1 MSADGGHVGVAQ
13 YLAPMMGGHVFDLTN
28 AKDTALHRAAKN
40 GHLPMVEHL
49 VKVTGFDVKDKNKVC
64 SIWRLSWVHFQMYAM
79 TYSTIYHSSLLYLM
93 TIYIIISLCS
103 PAYCKCIQMYYAV
116 YVLGY

>member
-13 YLAPMMGGHVFDLTN
+13 YLTPKMGRHAFDLTD

-64 SIWRLSWVHFQMYAM
+64 TMFPLGAFLQGSIYW
-79 TYSTIYHSSLLYLM
+79 
-93 TIYIIISLCS
+93 
-103 PAYCKCIQMYYAV
+103 
-116 YVLGY
+116 GEG

>member
-1 MSADGGHVGVAQ
+1 MSANGGHVDVAQ
-13 YLAPMMGGHVFDLTN
+13 YLTPKMGGHVFDLTN

-64 SIWRLSWVHFQMYAM
+64 TVFPLGAFLGALSRYAM
-79 TYSTIYHSSLLYLM
+79 TYSTIYHG
-93 TIYIIISLCS
+93 SLC
-103 PAYCKCIQMYYAV
+103 I
-116 YVLGY
+116 

>member
-1 MSADGGHVGVAQ
+1 MSADGGHVGVAKF
-13 YLAPMMGGHVFDLTN
+13 LDPMMGSHVFDLTD

-64 SIWRLSWVHFQMYAM
+64 TVLPLGAFLGGLSMYAM
-79 TYSTIYHSSLLYLM
+79 TYITIYHSSLLYLM
-93 TIYIIISLCS
+93 AGILISLCP
-103 PAYCKCIQMYYAV
+103 PAQMHKFVSKCIMPCMY
-116 YVLGY
+116 

>member
-1 MSADGGHVGVAQ
+1 M
-13 YLAPMMGGHVFDLTN
+13 FDRTN

-64 SIWRLSWVHFQMYAM
+64 TVFLRGAFLAALSMYAM
-79 TYSTIYHSSLLYLM
+79 TYSTIYRSSLLYLM
-93 TIYIIISLCS
+93 TGLYNNFIKFTYINAS
-103 PAYCKCIQMYYAV
+103 KCIMQGKY
-116 YVLGY
+116 

>member
-13 YLAPMMGGHVFDLTN
+13 YLAPMMGGHVFDLTD

-64 SIWRLSWVHFQMYAM
+64 TVFLRGAFLGALSMYAM
-79 TYSTIYHSSLLYLM
+79 TYSTIYHSSLVHLM
-93 TIYIIISLCS
+93 TGIYNNLIMFT
-103 PAYCKCIQMYYAV
+103 CINANI
-116 YVLGY
+116 LAK